1 MNVEQLEKTL
11 VASQY
16 AEQVLNL
23 YALQLEQDYAE
34 DQFLRSLSTENIFD
48 KVQHAVADISDEQA
62 WMKALRILRAR
73 LMFRWIWQDAN
84 QLTDVV
90 TLTRELSDFADA
102 SICAAKAFAL
112 LPLIA
117 KHGEPIGYS
126 GQFQD
131 LIVIGM
137 GKLGAQELNLSSD
150 IDLIF
155 AFDEQGESNGRKS
168 IDVQQFCI
176 LWGQKLI
183 YLLDHITADGF
194 VFRVDMRLRPW
205 GMARH

>member
-1 MNVEQLEKTL
+1 MNAEQLHKTL

-23 YALQLEQDYAE
+23 YQSELEQAYSK
-34 DQFLRSLSTENIFD
+34 DQFSTSLSTETIHQT
-48 KVQHAVADISDEQA
+48 VQETVAVQTDEQA
-62 WMKALRILRAR
+62 WMKALRILRAK

-102 SICAAKAFAL
+102 CICVAKDFARK
-112 LPLIA
+112 PLIA

-126 GQFQD
+126 GQVQD

-137 GKLGAQELNLSSD
+137 GKLGAKELNLSSD

-155 AFDEQGESNGRKS
+155 AFDEQGE
-168 IDVQQFCI
+168 
-176 LWGQKLI
+176 
-183 YLLDHITADGF
+183 T
-194 VFRVDMRLRPW
+194 
-205 GMARH
+205 